1 MLYASVFIDQ
11 LSESFQL
18 KYQIQFR
25 SLLYQSC
32 WNEFQTLACTQSLKC
47 IIRGSTISQLGLG
60 KTQQS
65 LWKVSQLRLSSLS
78 APSQLR
84 LSSVSAPS
92 QLRLSSIS
100 APSQFRLSF
109 VSAPSQLHLSSVS
122 APSQLHLSS
131 ISAPS
136 QLRLSSVSALSQ
148 LRLSSVCLS
157 FVTAQ
162 CVSA

>member
-92 QLRLSSIS
+92 QLRLSS
-100 APSQFRLSF
+100 
-109 VSAPSQLHLSSVS
+109 VSAPSQLS
-122 APSQLHLSS
+122 
-131 ISAPS
+131 
-136 QLRLSSVSALSQ
+136 LSQ
-148 LRLSSVCLS
+148 LCHSSVCLS
-157 FVTAQ
+157 LISVLSHLCFGSILAPSQLCLSSVPA
-162 CVSA
+162 S